1 MDIHVI
7 VNNKNTALPEGTL
20 LSDLLKKNSYEGRVS
35 VWIDDVQL
43 LAADY
48 PNRLLFDGEKIRII
62 RLVGG
67 G

>member
-7 VNNKNTALPEGTL
+7 VNNKNTRLPEGTL
-20 LSDLLKKNSYEGRVS
+20 LSELLQKNAYEGRVS
-35 VWIDDVQL
+35 VWIDEVQL

-48 PNRLLFDGEKIRII
+48 PTRVLFDGEKIRII